1 LGNRSSRRP
10 RFVIAEDATPRWH
23 GRVTFILLGSALSTL
38 VPAIAVAATAAGAT
52 GQAHVIAAETQR
64 FLLFYAGVFALIALT
79 AAVGAGLLATDRIF
93 LSPGHRVLAQAVHR
107 AISLVAL
114 SALATH
120 IMLEVIAGRAQ
131 ATDAVMP
138 FLAARANFYMG
149 VGTVASDLFV
159 LIIVTGMARRKFA
172 GGSRQWVWRV
182 LHTTVYLCWPLAVL
196 HGLLAGRAAKPYV
209 DWSYGACL
217 AAAGLVMAVRFVA
230 TVRGPDVAAQ
240 PVPDRASWP
249 MAAQAILPGPA
260 GQFPAGQ
267 LRQPPGPPYGAG
279 ELWQAAAPPH
289 GAGQLPGP
297 GRQLMPPQLMP
308 PQLMPPQLMPP
319 QLMPPQ
325 LMPPQLM
332 PPQLMPPQ
340 LMPPQPCPGPE
351 WQ

>member
-10 RFVIAEDATPRWH
+10 RLVIAEDASARWH
-23 GRVTFILLGSALSTL
+23 GRVTFVLIGSALSTL

-79 AAVGAGLLATDRIF
+79 AAVGAGLVATDRIIM
-93 LSPGHRVLAQAVHR
+93 SPGYRVLAQAVHR
-107 AISLVAL
+107 AVSLIAL

-120 IMLEVIAGRAQ
+120 IMLEIIVHRA
-131 ATDAVMP
+131 AAIDTVVP

-159 LIIVTGMARRKFA
+159 LIIVTGVARRKFS

-182 LHTTVYLCWPLAVL
+182 LHTTAYACWPLAVL

-217 AAAGLVMAVRFVA
+217 AAAGLVLAIRFVA
-230 TVRGPDVAAQ
+230 TVRGPDTAAQ

-249 MAAQAILPGPA
+249 VAAQAMMPGTVGPVGQWRPPGGQLPPPGGQAYPAGHLPGP
-260 GQFPAGQ
+260 P
-267 LRQPPGPPYGAG
+267 
-279 ELWQAAAPPH
+279 
-289 GAGQLPGP
+289 
-297 GRQLMPPQLMP
+297 RQLMPPQLMP
-308 PQLMPPQLMPP
+308 PELMPPQAGSGQVWP
-319 QLMPPQ
+319 
-325 LMPPQLM
+325 
-332 PPQLMPPQ
+332 
-340 LMPPQPCPGPE
+340 
-351 WQ
+351 